1 MPYFT
6 IYTRRQV
13 DDLVSYL
20 DRTYHR
26 RYTLI
31 PQRMFEAIT
40 AGYPGTAMP
49 AFASVGSDLRRGLVE
64 YAGSPYKGQPRR

>member
-1 MPYFT
+1 MPYFAV
-6 IYTRRQV
+6 YTRGQV

-26 RYTLI
+26 RYTLT
-31 PQRMFEAIT
+31 PQRMLEVIT

-49 AFASVGSDLRRGLVE
+49 AFASLGSDLRRGLVE
-64 YAGSPYKGQPRR
+64 YAGSLYEAQPRR